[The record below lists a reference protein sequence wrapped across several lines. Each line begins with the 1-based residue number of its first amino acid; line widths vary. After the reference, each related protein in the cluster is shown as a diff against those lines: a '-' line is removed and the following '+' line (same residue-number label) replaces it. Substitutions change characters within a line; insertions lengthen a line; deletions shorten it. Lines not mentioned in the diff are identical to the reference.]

1 MNPIFFATPAD
12 LRQWFENNHDR
23 EKELLVGFYKVNSG
37 KAGIT
42 WPESVDQ
49 ALCFGWID
57 GIRKT
62 IDQESYCNRF
72 TPRKPG
78 SNWSA
83 VNINKVAALQQQGLM
98 HPAGLASFDKRTED
112 RSRVYAYEKTPAPLA
127 QEYEKRFRENQ
138 KAWAFFQSQAP
149 YYHRVALNWVM
160 TAKQEKT
167 RLSRLDT
174 LIASSEAGRK
184 V

>member
-1 MNPIFFATPAD
+1 LTPTFFATPAD
-12 LRQWFENNHDR
+12 LRHWFEKNHDR
-23 EKELLVGFYKVNSG
+23 EKELLVGFYKVGSD
-37 KAGIT
+37 KPSIT

-62 IDQESYCNRF
+62 LDQESYCIRF
-72 TPRKPG
+72 TPRKPK
-78 SNWSA
+78 SIWSA

-98 HPAGLASFDKRTED
+98 QPAGLACFEKRTED
-112 RSRVYAYEKTPAPLA
+112 RSAIYAYEKAPVQLA
-127 QEYEKRFRENQ
+127 AGYEQQFRENAR
-138 KAWAFFQSQAP
+138 AWDFFQQQAP
-149 YYHRVALNWVM
+149 SYRQVAMNWVM

-167 RLSRLDT
+167 RLSRLQT
-174 LIASSEAGRK
+174 LIAGSAAGRK